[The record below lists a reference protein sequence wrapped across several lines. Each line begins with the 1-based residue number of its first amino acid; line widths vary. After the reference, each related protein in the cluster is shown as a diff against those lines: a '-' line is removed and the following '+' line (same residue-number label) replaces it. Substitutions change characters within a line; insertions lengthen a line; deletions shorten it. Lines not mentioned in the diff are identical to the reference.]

1 MPEPEIVTAL
11 KWFLGMV
18 TYLAK
23 FMPHLSQMTEPLRR
37 LEDKNVEFQ
46 WLDQHSIAMNT
57 IMKLLTE
64 VPVHCYYIVSKPITV
79 PCNAS
84 QSGLGTVLL
93 QNGQPV
99 WYASHALTDAESR
112 YAQIEKGLIPIT
124 WRCGNFDQYLYG
136 WDKVTVETDHEPLK
150 PVLQKAIH
158 NSPKCLQE
166 MHVALQKYNL
176 EVQYKKNSL
185 MYIADALRRAY
196 LMTTDGAQTDC
207 CEIHALEMVNHKEYI
222 RV

>member
-64 VPVHCYYIVSKPITV
+64 VPVQSTAIILL
-79 PCNAS
+79 AS
-84 QSGLGTVLL
+84 QSL
-93 QNGQPV
+93 
-99 WYASHALTDAESR
+99 YSAMHASLA
-112 YAQIEKGLIPIT
+112 
-124 WRCGNFDQYLYG
+124 
-136 WDKVTVETDHEPLK
+136 
-150 PVLQKAIH
+150 
-158 NSPKCLQE
+158 
-166 MHVALQKYNL
+166 
-176 EVQYKKNSL
+176 
-185 MYIADALRRAY
+185 
-196 LMTTDGAQTDC
+196 
-207 CEIHALEMVNHKEYI
+207 
-222 RV
+222 